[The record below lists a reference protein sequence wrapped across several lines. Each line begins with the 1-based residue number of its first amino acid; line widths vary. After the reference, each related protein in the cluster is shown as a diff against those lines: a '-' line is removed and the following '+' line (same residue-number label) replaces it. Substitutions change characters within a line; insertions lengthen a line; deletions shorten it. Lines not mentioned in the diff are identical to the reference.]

1 MDLVHV
7 GATALHLLATVA
19 MVGYYALL
27 GRVVLPVLRR
37 FVPAKELGESI
48 AAVERH
54 ALPVLIAS
62 LAIFLATGVYL
73 MGIDPAYGGLGK
85 VTGSNWATLL
95 LVKHAVVAVM
105 VGVGVYLDALIMRR
119 PPAEAEGQA
128 PPMRRIEVA
137 VGVMTALG
145 VLVLLLTAAAQV
157 G

>member
-7 GATALHLLATVA
+7 GATWLHLLATVA
-19 MVGYYALL
+19 MIGYYAFL

-37 FVPAKELGESI
+37 FVPAAELGESI

-54 ALPVLIAS
+54 ALPVIVAS
-62 LAIFLATGVYL
+62 LAIFLVTGVYL

-85 VTGSNWATLL
+85 VTGSSWATLL
-95 LVKHAVVAVM
+95 LVKHLVVAVM

-119 PPAEAEGQA
+119 PPAGAEGQA

-137 VGVMTALG
+137 VAVMTALG